1 MNDRMRLLDMK
12 TYVVLAR
19 NRHFGRTADELNT
32 TQPAIS
38 SRLASIER
46 ELGCKLVIRG
56 DGRFALTADGERV
69 LQHFET
75 VLDDIE
81 ALKDSLA
88 GADHH
93 SHEPLRIGAID
104 SVSSTWMPQLI
115 EALHQQFPGLKIEL
129 TVDGTKPLVS
139 GMRKGEFDLI
149 FCLHPVLDEGFRSY
163 TACVFQ
169 MSWAGS
175 PKLIDPDRVYSVAS
189 LADLPIISFPKNSPP
204 YQMVAPYFHD
214 EQALASKLTSCNS
227 LFAIINLLIDGFG
240 VGAVPTVTIW
250 RELEMGLLK
259 TITVTKRFP
268 PMPIIASYQASLRQE
283 FIGQIVRQA
292 KHCVADYCARVTP
305 DMVWID

>member
-88 GADHH
+88 GAGHH

-115 EALHQQFPGLKIEL
+115 EALHQQYPGLKIEL

>member
-139 GMRKGEFDLI
+139 
-149 FCLHPVLDEGFRSY
+149 
-163 TACVFQ
+163 
-169 MSWAGS
+169 
-175 PKLIDPDRVYSVAS
+175 
-189 LADLPIISFPKNSPP
+189 
-204 YQMVAPYFHD
+204 
-214 EQALASKLTSCNS
+214 
-227 LFAIINLLIDGFG
+227 
-240 VGAVPTVTIW
+240 
-250 RELEMGLLK
+250 
-259 TITVTKRFP
+259 
-268 PMPIIASYQASLRQE
+268 
-283 FIGQIVRQA
+283 
-292 KHCVADYCARVTP
+292 
-305 DMVWID
+305 

>member
-12 TYVVLAR
+12 TFVVLAR

-46 ELGCKLVIRG
+46 ELGCRLVIRG

-75 VLDDIE
+75 VLDDID

-139 GMRKGEFDLI
+139 GMRKGEFDLV

-250 RELEMGLLK
+250 RELEMGLLN

-283 FIGQIVRQA
+283 FIAQIVRQA
-292 KHCVADYCARVTP
+292 KHCAADYCTRVTP